1 MDKLQSNMLK
11 GIIVSAI
18 CLAPLPISAAT
29 PPTAKAA
36 ATVAQ
41 DAGKTVGG
49 TVLDENG
56 EPVIG
61 ATVTVKG
68 TNLVTVTD
76 IDGRFEL
83 KVPNGSILSVSYLG
97 YTTAEVPATGEN
109 LTISLKP
116 DERQLAEVVV
126 TALGIRRSEKAL
138 SYNVQQVNSEQLTT
152 VKSANFM
159 NSLAGKV
166 AGVNINASSAG
177 VGGATRVVMRGP
189 KSINQSNQAL
199 YVVDGVPIN
208 NRNNGETGS
217 IYSTQP
223 GSEGIADINS
233 EDIESISVLS
243 GPATAALDGSAAAP
257 GHHDHHQEGQQGPR
271 AGDDLQQ

>member
-41 DAGKTVGG
+41 DDGKTVGG

-177 VGGATRVVMRGP
+177 VGGATRVVRSPSTRATRPSTSSMVCPSTTATTARREVSTP
-189 KSINQSNQAL
+189 PSRVVRAL
-199 YVVDGVPIN
+199 PTSTLRTSSPSACSAVLPLPPSMVPL
-208 NRNNGETGS
+208 
-217 IYSTQP
+217 P
-223 GSEGIADINS
+223 
-233 EDIESISVLS
+233 
-243 GPATAALDGSAAAP
+243 
-257 GHHDHHQEGQQGPR
+257 PR
-271 AGDDLQQ
+271 VSS

>member
-41 DAGKTVGG
+41 DDGKTVGG

-177 VGGATRVVMRGP
+177 VGGATRVVRSPSTRATRPSTSSMVCPSTTATTARREVSTP
-189 KSINQSNQAL
+189 PSRVVRAL
-199 YVVDGVPIN
+199 PTSTPRTSSPSACSAVLPLPPSMVPL
-208 NRNNGETGS
+208 
-217 IYSTQP
+217 P
-223 GSEGIADINS
+223 
-233 EDIESISVLS
+233 
-243 GPATAALDGSAAAP
+243 
-257 GHHDHHQEGQQGPR
+257 PR
-271 AGDDLQQ
+271 VSS

>member
-1 MDKLQSNMLK
+1 ML
-11 GIIVSAI
+11 ST
-18 CLAPLPISAAT
+18 PISAAT

-41 DAGKTVGG
+41 DDGKTVGG

-109 LTISLKP
+109 LTISL
-116 DERQLAEVVV
+116 
-126 TALGIRRSEKAL
+126 
-138 SYNVQQVNSEQLTT
+138 
-152 VKSANFM
+152 
-159 NSLAGKV
+159 
-166 AGVNINASSAG
+166 
-177 VGGATRVVMRGP
+177 
-189 KSINQSNQAL
+189 
-199 YVVDGVPIN
+199 
-208 NRNNGETGS
+208 
-217 IYSTQP
+217 
-223 GSEGIADINS
+223 
-233 EDIESISVLS
+233 
-243 GPATAALDGSAAAP
+243 
-257 GHHDHHQEGQQGPR
+257 
-271 AGDDLQQ
+271 

>member
-18 CLAPLPISAAT
+18 YLAPLPISAAT

-41 DAGKTVGG
+41 DDGKTVGG

-189 KSINQSNQAL
+189 KSINQSNQI
-199 YVVDGVPIN
+199 G
-208 NRNNGETGS
+208 
-217 IYSTQP
+217 
-223 GSEGIADINS
+223 
-233 EDIESISVLS
+233 
-243 GPATAALDGSAAAP
+243 
-257 GHHDHHQEGQQGPR
+257 R
-271 AGDDLQQ
+271 AHV

>member
-41 DAGKTVGG
+41 DDGKTVGG

-61 ATVTVKG
+61 ATVSVKG

-166 AGVNINASSAG
+166 A
-177 VGGATRVVMRGP
+177 RGDAW
-189 KSINQSNQAL
+189 S
-199 YVVDGVPIN
+199 
-208 NRNNGETGS
+208 
-217 IYSTQP
+217 
-223 GSEGIADINS
+223 
-233 EDIESISVLS
+233 
-243 GPATAALDGSAAAP
+243 
-257 GHHDHHQEGQQGPR
+257 
-271 AGDDLQQ
+271 

>member
-41 DAGKTVGG
+41 DDGKTVGG

-159 NSLAGKV
+159 NSLAKQGGGCQHQCLVGRCGRCDPCGDAWSEVHQPEQPSPLRRRWCAHQQPQQRRDGKHLLHP
-166 AGVNINASSAG
+166 AG
-177 VGGATRVVMRGP
+177 
-189 KSINQSNQAL
+189 
-199 YVVDGVPIN
+199 
-208 NRNNGETGS
+208 
-217 IYSTQP
+217 
-223 GSEGIADINS
+223 
-233 EDIESISVLS
+233 
-243 GPATAALDGSAAAP
+243 
-257 GHHDHHQEGQQGPR
+257 
-271 AGDDLQQ
+271 